1 MPSIIE
7 EIADLK
13 EIFTLSKEKKLQLNC
28 VSVCNLTSFRFITFL
43 GLCTVK
49 IVFLSNLCKTNR

>member
-49 IVFLSNLCKTNR
+49 IVF